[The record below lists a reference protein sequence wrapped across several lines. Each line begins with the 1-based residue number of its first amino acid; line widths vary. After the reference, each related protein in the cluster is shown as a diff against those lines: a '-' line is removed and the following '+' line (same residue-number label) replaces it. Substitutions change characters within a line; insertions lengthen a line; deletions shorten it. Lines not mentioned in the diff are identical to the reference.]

1 MSSSNP
7 RPLTPPPGHN
17 DNPRLPIVLLGSIFL
32 ILLAIG
38 IIGSAW
44 FMQLRKK
51 QAPAAP
57 PVLGQVSAPT
67 FTDQNGTSFSLTQ
80 LDGRIWV
87 ADSIF
92 TRCGGQCPVMS
103 YNMMELQ
110 DWLVQNEQGGVK
122 LVSLT
127 VDPENDTP
135 AILTEYAGK
144 FKADLRRWH
153 FLTGDRN
160 TLYNYIMND
169 FKLGAEEN
177 QGVPDAE
184 MFIHSDKF
192 VLIDRD
198 RNIRGYF
205 SGTDEADMEKLRTA
219 IIALSNEDTPP
230 PDARRLNESDNTTTP
245 TAASQ

>member
-1 MSSSNP
+1 MSSSNS

-38 IIGSAW
+38 LVGSAW
-44 FMQLRKK
+44 FMQLRNK
-51 QAPAAP
+51 QAPEPP

-110 DWLVQNEQGGVK
+110 DWLQENEQGGVK

-135 AILTEYAGK
+135 EVMKEYAAK
-144 FKADLRRWH
+144 FKAQPGRWH
-153 FLTGDRN
+153 FLTGDRSL
-160 TLYNYIMND
+160 LYSYIMDD

-177 QGVPDAE
+177 QGVPEAE
-184 MFIHSDKF
+184 MFLHSDKF
-192 VLIDRD
+192 VLIDRQ

-205 SGTDEADMEKLRTA
+205 SGTEETDMEKLRTA
-219 IIALSNEDTPP
+219 IIALANENSPP
-230 PDARRLNESDNTTTP
+230 ADAPLSSDNSITTTP
-245 TAASQ
+245 MTVP